1 MLKLRLHQLIFFI
14 NIGGN
19 SAKGMEALFY
29 LAYVWNLVPTQTLNL
44 ADFFLLFQGKLT
56 AAKLPA

>member
-1 MLKLRLHQLIFFI
+1 MLKLRRTSIDFFI

-19 SAKGMEALFY
+19 SAKGMEELFY

-44 ADFFLLFQGKLT
+44 ADFFLLFQG
-56 AAKLPA
+56 